1 MYVNYNSGHQRSSI
15 AIENSLK
22 TLAPDIQI
30 LNINGFNYT
39 NPILERIINKTYMA
53 VIKRQ
58 PQVWDYLY
66 DNPKVFKKA
75 QALRDFLHNMNCE
88 KLQGL
93 FMDFKPDAVACTQA
107 LPCGMVA
114 DLKSRNPSIKTK
126 LFGVLTD
133 HAPHMYWIY
142 PTVDYFIVPSQKA
155 QERFIEQGVEREKI
169 KVFGIPIDPKFNNKV
184 DKKIVRMQLGI
195 DEKKPV
201 VLVMGGGHGYGP
213 IKDIVLNLDEAG
225 GNFQLIV
232 ITGIN
237 ARLFKWLERER
248 PQFKKTII
256 PLEFVEN
263 VNELMDIA
271 DIIITKP
278 GGLTTAEALA
288 KGLPMIVTSP
298 IPGQEAK
305 NAQFLTSAGAA
316 EEVDDV
322 ALVGNK
328 TAELL
333 SNPLKLKSMREAAL
347 KHGHPDSATKLAKL
361 IYDSIHPL

>member
-22 TLAPDIQI
+22 ALAPDTQI

-53 VIKRQ
+53 VIKRK

-75 QALRDFLHNMNCE
+75 QGLRDFLHNMNSE
-88 KLQGL
+88 KLQRL
-93 FMDFKPDAVACTQA
+93 FTDFKPDAVACTQA

-114 DLKSRNPSIKTK
+114 DLKSKNPSIKTK
-126 LFGVLTD
+126 LYGVLTD

-142 PTVDYFIVPSQKA
+142 PTIDYFIVPSDNARQ
-155 QERFIEQGVEREKI
+155 RFIQQGIDNAKI
-169 KVFGIPIDPKFNNKV
+169 KVFGIPIDPKFNSRI

-195 DEKKPV
+195 DDKKPV

-225 GNFQLIV
+225 ADFQLIV

-237 ARLFKWLERER
+237 GRLFKWLELRR
-248 PQFKKTII
+248 PQFRKTII

-263 VNELMDIA
+263 VNELMDVA
-271 DIIITKP
+271 DVIVTKP

-288 KGLPMIVTSP
+288 KGLPMVVTSP
-298 IPGQEAK
+298 IPGQESK

-316 EEVDDV
+316 IEVDDIETLGDEVTKLLGDPARLSLMRKSAV
-322 ALVGNK
+322 AQ
-328 TAELL
+328 
-333 SNPLKLKSMREAAL
+333 
-347 KHGHPDSATKLAKL
+347 GHPDSAMDLAKL
-361 IYDSIHPL
+361 ILSQ